1 MKKHLIWLLVGLL
14 ALVLGTYGLQYLDGK
29 ITMPLFANN
38 NVQVETNAKAL
49 EVDNLIS
56 KISTPVTLDSEQA
69 IKDARAQYDALSA
82 ADKLK
87 VTKLTDLE
95 AAEAKLAE
103 LKGSSTVTAT
113 SVDDLIGKIS
123 NPVTLDSEAAIVAA
137 RSAYDSLSDT
147 EKAKVTKLSIL
158 EDAEAKLAELKGSS
172 TVTSTSVDDLIGKI
186 SNPVTLDSEAAIAA
200 ARSAYDSLSDTE
212 KAKVTKLSI
221 LEDAEAAL
229 AKLKAGTSTTT
240 SYAEGDIVTFLGGNV
255 YVSSFATDPASEIG
269 KSQCQVTIVAS
280 DAAHPYHLIS
290 TDGAGVYGWVDAE
303 RIQK

>member
-69 IKDARAQYDALSA
+69 IKDARAQYDSLSA
-82 ADKLK
+82 SDKLK
-87 VTKLTDLE
+87 VTKIADLE
-95 AAEAKLAE
+95 AAEAKLAQ
-103 LKGSSTVTAT
+103 LKGT
-113 SVDDLIGKIS
+113 
-123 NPVTLDSEAAIVAA
+123 
-137 RSAYDSLSDT
+137 
-147 EKAKVTKLSIL
+147 
-158 EDAEAKLAELKGSS
+158 S

-186 SNPVTLDSEAAIAA
+186 SNPVTLDSEAAIVE

-240 SYAEGDIVTFLGGNV
+240 SYAEGEIVTFLGGNV
-255 YVSSFATDPASEIG
+255 YVSSFASEPASEIG